1 MQRESDVFAIT
12 VEFFHFD
19 IYYVQCVVVFR
30 FHKVSSC
37 VDRDIMSL
45 MSRFFESKAGFIL
58 QHVQF
63 SSLLIGSDYCL
74 P

>member
-1 MQRESDVFAIT
+1 MCRQGHNVF
-12 VEFFHFD
+12 
-19 IYYVQCVVVFR
+19 
-30 FHKVSSC
+30 
-37 VDRDIMSL
+37 

-63 SSLLIGSDYCL
+63 SSLLIGSDYYL